1 MDNHG
6 PSTLAGRQEPSMSD
20 QPDRMLRLPEVL
32 KRTGLSRSTLYRK
45 VEAGTFPHQIS
56 ISTRCA
62 AWRQSAVEDWLRNP
76 VFYHVDDPNQREVVA
91 ATRT

>member
-1 MDNHG
+1 
-6 PSTLAGRQEPSMSD
+6 MSE

-45 VEAGTFPHQIS
+45 VDAGTFPHQIP

-76 VFYHVDDPNQREVVA
+76 MSYEAEARRPD
-91 ATRT
+91 